1 MNNRVCAASSSLKH
15 RRPLRLAPIAQAAA
29 LLLAGSGVAHAQTA
43 FSPAWFAGKGVAQ
56 SSAAATGYLPNGT
69 PAAALLNP
77 GQQQQQANAQLQ
89 ASFSNLNALAR
100 GIAASQAAQAAARQA
115 ALAAGGSVPDGL
127 TEGGLKVD
135 TNSLTRGW
143 INASAPSQSASG
155 GKTLVTILQ
164 NADKAILNWETFNV
178 GQNTIVHFA
187 QAANWAVLNRVNDP
201 LARPS
206 QIQGQVRGDGT
217 VMIVNRNGVVFSGS
231 SQVDTR
237 NLVVAAAAISDN
249 QFRNNGIYGPDANSP
264 SFTDA
269 NGKLV
274 IAPGAR
280 ISTAVPDSATQ
291 GGGYVLLLGSEV
303 DNAGSIS
310 TARGQTQLAAGDSFI
325 IRHGV
330 GSAANTYST
339 TRGNE
344 IAPGMASGSAAG
356 KVVNSGLIVAAE
368 GDVTL
373 AGRDVQQNGVALA
386 TSTVNA
392 RGTVH
397 LLNAASDVQGKVTL
411 GTGSNTAVLIDD
423 DGVTTALNSQRD
435 SLVAASAAQDL
446 LRANATAGHFDN
458 LGRLSDRRDQSRIEI
473 VSGGDVEFKDGSTTL
488 ATGGQIA
495 VSATRRSFV
504 GSGATL
510 DVSGAVGVQ
519 LAMESNSIK
528 VNVQGNELRD
538 APLVRDAGKLANS
551 DVWIDARQLIY
562 VPAGTGGYASERW
575 YSGGGLLEVGGY
587 LANQGHRIGEW
598 AAQGGSVTLGGA
610 EVITQSGSRI
620 NLSGGSLDVRTGYM
634 NTTWIKG
641 LDGRLYD
648 INHASADIGYGG
660 IYRGFEVEHARWGST
675 TTEYFYNPLI
685 APQRVL
691 RDGYTVGR
699 DAGALVISAPT
710 AVLEGQVDAGVYN
723 GPSQTRPRASVSDS
737 YRQLQGAAARAGAL
751 VLGRYGALG
760 RIDLFN
766 SDVRIGDVAQV
777 GAGLQ
782 MDDALDAPRLGTVWL
797 DAAMLNAQ
805 GLGMLDLGTRGTISV
820 ERDIR
825 LADGGQLA
833 LIAANI
839 DLAASVVARSGSMR
853 ASNIFQPPVS
863 GAVSSAL
870 TQGGVSNI
878 VLRQGATL
886 DLRGIQPGQSTGNNA
901 QAYLDGG
908 NVTLESTHDV
918 RVEAGSRIDVSSG
931 ATLSAQALA
940 VGGRGGNVTL
950 VADSSATTTNGNGVL
965 TLAGEIAGYGVKGGG
980 KLKIET
986 GTQLVIGGDAV
997 AGALQM
1003 DAARLQSGFSAY
1015 DLNGHAGL
1023 RVAEGAQV
1031 DVNVPVYEMA
1041 AGSNGLT
1048 LALGLPAQAQAD
1060 LVRQNV
1066 IQRQGAD
1073 LMLRAQ
1079 RRPEQ
1084 GGDIR
1089 IGHGA
1094 VVAVD
1099 PGRSISLMGGALS
1112 NIVVEG
1118 RLNAWGGTIALG
1130 IEAPGISS
1138 GGNASQ
1144 QAHQRSI
1151 WIGDSA
1157 VLDVAAR
1164 ALSMSGANGRR
1175 FGVVADGGTIAIG
1188 GSLDWEASGVAAAPD
1203 VAVIVRPGAL
1213 LDASGSRATLDYQ
1226 GGPVEV
1232 ASKGGSIILKS
1243 SHSLYL
1249 DGVMRARAGG
1259 ATAAGGT
1266 LAIALET
1273 PIFAISALPQDAVR
1287 AQREL
1292 VISQQLRSSLM
1303 SDLAPGQTDPALAY
1317 GAGRLA
1323 ADQVS
1328 AGGFDNLSLLVNGLL
1343 SFEGNVSLATRQSMR
1358 LYAGAYGLG
1367 QGTAADSTVKLAS
1380 SYLRLAGTTG
1390 AAGDGQRMFSVNW
1403 RSGASTQAS
1412 AAQLSAVADLV
1423 EIRDRTGFGGAS
1435 GTIQQSDNSSIS
1447 IDRRGFDQVDIVSRG
1462 DLRLLGGMSG
1472 RGLAGTTT
1480 TELASSGD
1488 LSITAAQIYPATGA
1502 DAQIVAGY
1510 GSGRTL
1516 ELHRYADLDPAAP
1529 FSVFG
1534 RLALSGDIVRQG
1546 GIVRAPLGQ
1555 LLLGADA
1562 AGAYYRHSSLVELLA
1577 GSITSI
1583 SAAGLVLP
1591 YGGTID
1597 GLTYGYNGATVSQ
1610 KAIGAS
1616 NITFSGDRLAGRE
1629 GSLLDLSGG
1638 GTLTGAGFISGR
1650 GGSVD
1655 ILRTPLVNANP
1666 TFNFSQAGS
1675 AVYAILPDASP
1686 DYAPV
1691 APDAGAGNPMVGQQ
1705 ITLKQDMGALK
1716 AGTYTLLP
1724 STFAMLP
1731 GAYRI
1736 EIGAAGAPGGV
1747 AVTGNGSY
1755 AGSAWLGVARTGI
1768 LASLP
1773 SRVVVTPGAQLR
1785 KHSTYNETG
1794 YDAFVIADAVRQ
1806 GGMRGE
1812 LAADAHRLVLDFANV
1827 RPTGG
1832 QSMLS
1837 FEGQARFQRADRS
1850 AFGGTL
1856 EVVSEGIE
1864 VLGAASAPTPGFAY
1878 ASLRA
1883 DDLNAFGASRMIL
1896 GGSLKLNH
1904 ADNLATFDARASS
1917 VILRSGAS
1925 LRAPEV
1931 FLLSRATSYGVGTVV
1946 EQGASILTLGRGAA
1960 AYDSTDGVTFS
1971 AGNGSVLGLSN
1982 GWINLLGS
1990 SDGGAID
1997 VGHCTLVCSG
2007 SSLLVS
2013 EGTLAVATNGS
2024 FIMADDVRYGTRNLM
2039 IAVSSLNMGN
2049 AATLAQAAGNQQ
2061 LPAGLSMNQDTLRQL
2076 LAGNTGDGVP
2086 AVETLAFN
2094 VRESINMYGE
2104 VQFDARSA
2112 STGKSALQR
2121 LVIGTPAIYGYG
2133 TAGET
2138 ASIKAD
2144 EIVWTGSTA
2153 TRSAVG
2159 NSAAY
2164 LPSAPGPA
2172 IAGLLGD
2179 STLALSAERII
2190 LGLASNTQPV
2200 SGVSSDRLAL
2210 GFGKVELN
2218 ASQQISSNGLGS
2230 LSVYHRQ
2237 GAYVAGSGY
2246 LYSDGNLGI
2255 ATPLLTGTAASIMRI
2270 AAGGDIAVTGPT
2282 AAPASTGAATSGD
2295 ALGAELQF
2303 SARNISLDTR
2313 VALAS
2318 GKLDLHAGQDISLG
2332 GHAMIDLS
2340 GRAVGFFEQTRYSR
2354 GGDLIL
2360 DSSAG
2365 NIVQAVGSVVDLS
2378 AVNNRAGRLQA
2389 VALGSGAGAIDLA
2402 GSILGRA
2409 TGSYDAGGSMV
2420 PFDGGEVTVRGQT
2433 IADLAGL
2440 NMRLNGG
2447 EVFGARRFQTKQG
2460 DLVVGNEI
2468 KARLVEIAVDGGSL
2482 AVNGIIDAS
2491 GVQVGSI
2498 RLAAR
2503 DRLDINGTLDAHG
2516 DGLRVDSYGG
2526 IIDSANRA
2534 VVELTTI
2541 DGMLTLAPTARIDLR
2556 SGTAA
2561 SGNDGVA
2568 RGTLTLNAP
2577 RTGGAGGSGAGAND
2591 VAVTVLATPVIS
2603 GARSIAVNGL
2613 RRYDDAPL
2621 ASAPDASGSTPQL
2634 ITQAYLDQIDVHS
2647 QAFIDAALANTSL
2660 ASRLVALGSYHLRP
2674 GVEIVSNAVTNPA
2687 GNLSV
2692 VGDIDLSGYRYG
2704 AQADRLDP
2712 ARRGFGEPGVL
2723 VLRAAGELSIY
2734 GSMTDGFAP
2743 PAATPDDKG
2752 WYLTEASSAVNGAG
2766 AFAADIVVPI
2776 DGVVLETGTF
2786 FPKGVTLNYNVPV
2799 QAMTLPAGT
2808 VLPTAATLGGDYA
2821 MPAGT
2826 VVAATIYNADGSVAL
2841 AAGTVLSASVSLHA
2855 GMILG
2860 AGNTLRSAVDVA
2872 AMVWPKGVLLPVD
2885 MITDSNLTLARGSLI
2900 PSMARV
2906 QLAGDNPV
2914 NLRPD
2919 ATGAQGANWAVA
2931 PMLPRG
2937 TTSWS
2942 MLLTAGADLGSAD
2955 RRATVPGATGSIVLA
2970 DTHSM
2975 SRIVTVPGG
2984 SGQVWADGN
2993 PLGYTP
2999 GDPVSI
3005 DEATWACDGT
3015 GWCTVDPKRLSYT
3028 FTADGSLA
3036 VNGDTSLTG
3045 QKVDDIYLGI
3055 DFCNWDPGYCATVIN
3070 PVKDVTTTKL
3080 LSPMF
3085 SVLRTGGGDLALSAA
3100 QDLRMMSPFGVYTAG
3115 TPSAPRLNASG
3126 VDAYNRPRGLK
3137 NGSVI
3142 GLSDTAYDGA
3152 LASYQAWYPEL
3163 GGNLTVDVGRNIL
3176 GDVWGDTFAQNR
3188 LQLPSAG
3195 VGNWLWRQ
3203 GSGTVGGAD
3212 AVATAWWIN
3221 FGSYVAPFTG
3231 AATDAPYLV
3240 GFTGLG
3246 TLGGGN
3252 LAISA
3257 GGDAG
3262 VIGRRGDESAQEF
3275 PRSQA
3280 LVAAVA
3286 STGRVGADGSLIQTG
3301 GGDLRLRVGGTINPA
3316 TTVLQYGAGGASIQQ
3331 PDLNGVLTNLRGALT
3346 VEAGAMGSVLPR
3358 YRSLQ
3363 SVVRGVDGD
3372 VADVRAID
3380 PYKAT
3385 IALSGA
3391 GLGFMPGDSAVYV
3404 DTRRD
3409 LVVSDIA
3416 DPGRVFV
3423 DNTSSYTAN
3432 GIRYDGGGQSWFS
3445 LWTGHTAMNLF
3456 AAGGNLTPG
3465 TQPVNRSST
3474 GGNRNPGDIVT
3485 IYPSILR
3492 ATAASGSIYYGV
3504 SAAPGSASAASEAS
3518 LLLAPSAKGALEML
3532 AADSLY
3538 GGNYGVGMSNADTAL
3553 PGPMQ
3558 PAFAGFNIGWN
3569 GALVPGSSNLGS
3581 EGSAGASFGDKV
3593 TLGTLNAFPLFAF
3606 GPDTPLASSLH
3617 AGDRSSALFYAVGGD
3632 VIGLNSG
3639 TLQQFSAYTE
3649 RAVTAWYR
3657 AALPARVQAGRD
3669 IVNAKGLFLH
3679 NNLDDVSLVQAGRD
3693 ILFADVKVAGPGTLE
3708 VSAGRDVRQEDKA
3721 SLTSIG
3727 AVIRGDTR
3735 PGADLAVMA
3744 GMATGVD
3751 FAAVAQRYLTPSNQA
3766 DPGLSLASQP
3776 GKVVKTY
3783 QAELA
3788 TWLAQR
3794 YGFSGTVEQALG
3806 YFQALAPEQQR
3817 VFLRGVY
3824 YNELREG
3831 GREFNN
3837 PDSRRF
3843 GSFQRSRNM
3852 IAALFPAQAADGSA
3866 IGRKGDITLFGDSGI
3881 HTDFGGNIQMMA
3893 PGGQI
3898 VVGVQGPVPAASA
3911 GLITQGS
3918 GDIQLFSQQSLL
3930 LGLSRIMTTFGGD
3943 IFAWSEQGDINAGRG
3958 SKTTQVY
3965 SPPKRVYDQ
3974 WGNVSLSPQV
3984 PSAGAGIATL
3994 SPIPQAKAGDVDL
4007 IAPLGTIDA
4016 GEAGIRVSGNVNIFA
4031 QQVVNAANIQVKG
4044 EASGLP
4050 AVASVNVGSLSN
4062 ASAAASSA
4070 AMAAQDTVQ
4079 RARDAARQALPS
4091 VFTVRVLG
4099 FGEGAANNGRPP
4111 VSSARPGYD
4120 RASFVQVAGHGQEIR
4135 PELVSHLTDE
4145 EKRLLRQ
4152 DR

>member
-1 MNNRVCAASSSLKH
+1 MNNRVCAASSTLKP
-15 RRPLRLAPIAQAAA
+15 RRPLRLAPIAHAAA
-29 LLLAGSGVAHAQTA
+29 LLLASTGAAHAQKA
-43 FSPAWFAGKGVAQ
+43 FSPSWFAGKGVAQ

-69 PAAALLNP
+69 PAAALVNP
-77 GQQQQQANAQLQ
+77 AQQQQQANAQLQ
-89 ASFSNLNALAR
+89 ASFSNLSALAR

-127 TEGGLKVD
+127 VEGGLKVD
-135 TNSLTRGW
+135 TNSLTQGW
-143 INASAPSQSASG
+143 INAGAPTQSVAG
-155 GKTLVTILQ
+155 GKTMVTILQ
-164 NADKAILNWETFNV
+164 NADKAILNWESFNV

-206 QIQGQVRGDGT
+206 QIQGQVKGDGT

-237 NLVVAAAAISDN
+237 NLVVAAAAITDT
-249 QFRNNGIYGPDANSP
+249 QFRNNGIYGTDANSP

-274 IAPGAR
+274 VALGAR
-280 ISTAVPDSATQ
+280 ISTAVPAAATQ

-325 IRHGV
+325 IRRGV
-330 GSAANTYST
+330 ASDANTYST

-344 IAPGMASGSAAG
+344 ISPGVAPGSAAG
-356 KVVNSGLIVAAE
+356 KVVNSGLIVAGE

-386 TSTVNA
+386 TTTVNA
-392 RGTVH
+392 RGTIH
-397 LLNAASDVQGKVTL
+397 LLNAASDAQGKVTL
-411 GTGSNTAVLIDD
+411 GAGSNTAVLIDD
-423 DGVTTALNSQRD
+423 DGVTTALDSQRD

-446 LRANATAGHFDN
+446 LRANATAGKFDN
-458 LGRLSDRRDQSRIEI
+458 LSRLSDRRDQSRIEI
-473 VSGGDVEFKDGSTTL
+473 VSGGDVEFQDSSTTL

-519 LAMESNSIK
+519 LAMEANSIK

-551 DVWIDARQLIY
+551 DVWIDTSQLIY
-562 VPAGTGGYASERW
+562 VPAGTGGYTSDRW

-587 LANQGHRIGEW
+587 LGNRGHRIGEW
-598 AAQGGSVTLGGA
+598 AAQGGTVTLGGT

-620 NLSGGSLDVRTGYM
+620 NLSGGSLDVRTGYI

-641 LDGRLYD
+641 ADGRLYD

-660 IYRGFEVEHARWGST
+660 IYRGFEIEHARWGSKA
-675 TTEYFYNPLI
+675 TEYFYNPLI

-710 AVLEGQVDAGVYN
+710 AVLEGQVDASVYN
-723 GPSQTRPRASVSDS
+723 GPSQNGARASVSDS
-737 YRQLQGAAARAGAL
+737 YRQVQGAAARAGAL
-751 VLGRYGALG
+751 MLGRYGALG

-777 GAGLQ
+777 SVGLQ
-782 MDDALDAPRLGTVWL
+782 MDDALDALRLGTVWL

-805 GLGMLDLGTRGTISV
+805 GLGVLDLGTRGALSV
-820 ERDIR
+820 GRDIR

-833 LIAANI
+833 LTAASI
-839 DLAASVVARSGSMR
+839 DLAASVVARSGSVR
-853 ASNIFQPPVS
+853 ASNIFQSSVS
-863 GAVSSAL
+863 GAVGNAL
-870 TQGGVSNI
+870 TQGGASNI

-886 DLRGIQPGQSTGNNA
+886 DLRGIQPGQSAGNNA
-901 QAYLDGG
+901 QAYLNGG

-931 ATLSAQALA
+931 ATLAPQARA

-950 VADSSATTTNGNGVL
+950 VADSGATATNGNGVL
-965 TLAGEIAGYGVKGGG
+965 VLAGEIAGYGVKGGG

-1003 DAARLQSGFSAY
+1003 DTARLQSGFSTY

-1023 RVAEGAQV
+1023 RVADGAQV
-1031 DVNVPVYEMA
+1031 DVNVPVYDMA
-1041 AGSNGLT
+1041 GDANGLV
-1048 LALGLPAQAQAD
+1048 LARWLPDQAQAD
-1060 LVRQNV
+1060 LTRQNV

-1073 LMLRAQ
+1073 LVLRAQ

-1089 IGHGA
+1089 IGRGA

-1099 PGRSISLMGGALS
+1099 PGCSISLMGGGLS

-1118 RLNAWGGTIALG
+1118 RLNAWGGNIALG
-1130 IEAPGISS
+1130 VEAPALTAGS
-1138 GGNASQ
+1138 NVSQ

-1151 WIGDSA
+1151 WIGDGA

-1164 ALSMSGANGRR
+1164 AISVSGGNGRR
-1175 FGVVADGGTIAIG
+1175 FGVVADGGTISIG
-1188 GSLDWEASGVAAAPD
+1188 GGIDWEGNGVAAAPD

-1226 GGPVEV
+1226 GGPLEV
-1232 ASKGGSIILKS
+1232 ASNGGSIILKS

-1259 ATAAGGT
+1259 TGAAGGT

-1273 PIFAISALPQDAVR
+1273 PIFGVSTLPQDAVR

-1292 VISQQLRSSLM
+1292 VISQQQRSSLM
-1303 SDLAPGQTDPALAY
+1303 ADLAPGQTDPALRY

-1343 SFEGNVSLATRQSMR
+1343 SFEGDVSLATRQSMR
-1358 LYAGAYGLG
+1358 LYAGAYGLS
-1367 QGTAADSTVKLAS
+1367 QGAAADSTVRLAS

-1423 EIRDRTGFGGAS
+1423 EIRDRAGFGGAS

-1462 DLRLLGGMSG
+1462 ELRLLGGMSA
-1472 RGLAGTTT
+1472 RGLSGTTT

-1488 LSITAAQIYPATGA
+1488 LRITAAQIYPVTGA

-1510 GSGRTL
+1510 GSGRML
-1516 ELHRYADLDPAAP
+1516 DIHRYADLDPGVP

-1534 RLALSGDIVRQG
+1534 RLALGGDIVRQG

-1562 AGAYYRHSSLVELLA
+1562 AGAYYQHSSLVELLA

-1583 SAAGLVLP
+1583 SAAGLTLP

-1597 GLTYGYNGATVSQ
+1597 GLTYGYNGATVTQ

-1616 NITFSGDRLAGRE
+1616 NITFSGDRLVGRD
-1629 GSLLDLSGG
+1629 GALLDLSGG

-1666 TFNFSQAGS
+1666 TFAFSQAGN
-1675 AVYAILPDASP
+1675 AVYAIMPGSSP
-1686 DYAPV
+1686 DFAPV
-1691 APDAGAGNPMVGQQ
+1691 APDAGAGNPMVGRQ

-1724 STFAMLP
+1724 STFATLP

-1736 EIGAAGAPGGV
+1736 EIGATGAAGGV

-1755 AGSAWLGVARTGI
+1755 AGSAYLGVAKTGI
-1768 LASLP
+1768 LAALP
-1773 SRVVVTPGAQLR
+1773 SNVLVTPGTQLR
-1785 KHSTYNETG
+1785 KHSSYNETG
-1794 YDAFVIADAVRQ
+1794 YDAFVIADALRK

-1827 RPTGG
+1827 RPNGG

-1837 FEGQARFQRADRS
+1837 FEGEARFQRADRS

-1864 VLGAASAPTPGFAY
+1864 VLSAGAAPTPGFAY

-1896 GGSLKLNH
+1896 GGSLRLNH
-1904 ADNLATFDARASS
+1904 ADNFATFDARASS

-1931 FLLSRATSYGVGTVV
+1931 FLLSTATSYGSGTVV
-1946 EQGASILTLGRGAA
+1946 EQGASILTIGRGPA
-1960 AYDSTDGVTFS
+1960 AYDSTDGVTFA
-1971 AGNGSVLGLSN
+1971 AGNASVLGLSN

-1990 SDGGAID
+1990 SNGGTID

-2013 EGTLAVATNGS
+2013 EGTLAVATNQS

-2039 IAVSSLNMGN
+2039 IAVSSLNMGS
-2049 AATLAQAAGNQQ
+2049 AAALAQAAGNQQ
-2061 LPAGLSMNQDTLRQL
+2061 LPGGLSMNQDALSRL
-2076 LAGNTGDGVP
+2076 LAGNTGEGIP

-2104 VQFDARSA
+2104 VDFDARSA

-2133 TAGET
+2133 AAGEI

-2164 LPSAPGPA
+2164 VPAAAGPA
-2172 IAGLLGD
+2172 ITSLLGD

-2190 LGLASNTQPV
+2190 LGQAPNTQPV
-2200 SGVSSDRLAL
+2200 AGVSSDRLAL
-2210 GFGKVELN
+2210 GFGKVDLN
-2218 ASQQISSNGLGS
+2218 ASQQLSSNGQGS

-2246 LYSDGNLGI
+2246 QYSDGDLGI
-2255 ATPLLTGTAASIMRI
+2255 ATPLITGTAASIMRVT
-2270 AAGGDIAVTGPT
+2270 AGGNIVATGAM
-2282 AAPASTGAATSGD
+2282 AAASTVAAASSD

-2303 SARNISLDTR
+2303 SGRNISLDTR

-2318 GKLDLHAGQDISLG
+2318 GKLGIHAGQDINLG
-2332 GHAMIDLS
+2332 GNAAIDLS
-2340 GRAVGFFEQTRYSR
+2340 GRAVRFFEQTRYSR

-2365 NIVQAVGSVVDLS
+2365 NIVQAPGSVVDLS
-2378 AVNNRAGRLQA
+2378 ALNNRAGSLQA
-2389 VALGSGAGAIDLA
+2389 VALGTGAGAIDLA

-2420 PFDGGEVTVRGQT
+2420 PFDGGEITVRGQT

-2440 NMRLNGG
+2440 NVRLNGG

-2468 KARLVEIAVDGGSL
+2468 KARQVEIAVDGGSL
-2482 AVNGIIDAS
+2482 TVNGVIDAS

-2503 DRLDINGTLDAHG
+2503 NRLDINGTLDAHG
-2516 DGLRVDSYGG
+2516 EGLRVDSYGG

-2534 VVELTTI
+2534 LVELTTI
-2541 DGMLTLAPTARIDLR
+2541 DGMLTLAASARIDLR
-2556 SGTAA
+2556 SGTTAA
-2561 SGNDGVA
+2561 GNDGMA
-2568 RGTLTLNAP
+2568 RGSLSLNAP
-2577 RTGGAGGSGAGAND
+2577 RTGGSGGSGTGAND
-2591 VAVTVLATPVIS
+2591 VAVTVLATPAIS
-2603 GARSIAVNGL
+2603 GARSIAVNGF

-2621 ASAPDASGSTPQL
+2621 ATAPDASGSTPQL
-2634 ITQAYLDQIDVHS
+2634 ITQAYLDQIDLHS
-2647 QAFIDAALANTSL
+2647 QAFMNAALANTGL
-2660 ASRLVALGSYHLRP
+2660 ASRLAGLGGYHLRP
-2674 GVEIVSNAVTNPA
+2674 GVEIVSNAVTNPG

-2743 PAATPDDKG
+2743 PAATPDDRG
-2752 WYLTEASSAVNGAG
+2752 WYLTEAPSALNGSG
-2766 AFAADIVVPI
+2766 SLAADIVVPI

-2799 QAMTLPAGT
+2799 QAMTLPGGT
-2808 VLPTAATLGGDYA
+2808 VLPTAVTLGGDYT

-2826 VVAATIYNADGSVAL
+2826 VVAATVYNADGSVAL

-2860 AGNTLRSAVDVA
+2860 AGNTLRSAADVA

-2885 MITDSNLTLARGSLI
+2885 MTTDSNLTLARGSLI

-2942 MLLTAGADLGSAD
+2942 MQLTAGADLGSAD
-2955 RRATVPGATGSIVLA
+2955 RRATTPGASGSIVLA

-2975 SRIVTVPGG
+2975 SRIVTIPGG
-2984 SGQVWADGN
+2984 SGQVWSATN
-2993 PLGYTP
+2993 PMGYTP

-3005 DEATWACDGT
+3005 DDASWACVGT
-3015 GWCTVDPKRLSYT
+3015 DWCNIDPKRLSYT

-3036 VNGDTSLTG
+3036 INGDTSLTG
-3045 QKVDDIYLGI
+3045 QKVDDIYLSI
-3055 DFCNWDPGYCATVIN
+3055 DFCNWDPGYCVSVVN

-3085 SVLRTGGGDLALSAA
+3085 SVLRTGTGDLGLNAA

-3115 TPSAPRLNASG
+3115 MPSAARLDASG
-3126 VDAYNRPRGLK
+3126 VDAYNRARGLK
-3137 NGSVI
+3137 NGSAI
-3142 GLSDTAYDGA
+3142 GLSDAAYDDA

-3176 GDVWGDTFAQNR
+3176 GDVWGSTFNQNR
-3188 LQLPSAG
+3188 VQLPSAG

-3221 FGSYVAPFTG
+3221 FGSYVAPFSG

-3262 VIGRRGDESAQEF
+3262 VISQRGDESAQEY

-3301 GGDLRLRVGGTINPA
+3301 GGDLRLRVGGSINPA
-3316 TTVLQYGAGGASIQQ
+3316 TTVLQYGSGGASIQQ
-3331 PDLNGVLTNLRGALT
+3331 PDLNGVLTNLRGTLT

-3372 VADVRAID
+3372 AADVRAID

-3391 GLGFMPGDSAVYV
+3391 GLGFMPGDSPVYV

-3423 DNTSSYTAN
+3423 DNTSSFTAN
-3432 GIRYDGGGQSWFS
+3432 GVHYDGGGQSWFS
-3445 LWTGHTAMNLF
+3445 LWTGHTAINLF
-3456 AAGGNLTPG
+3456 ASGGNLTPG
-3465 TQPVNRSST
+3465 TQPVNRIFN
-3474 GGNRNPGDIVT
+3474 GGNANLGDLIT
-3485 IYPSILR
+3485 IYPAILR
-3492 ATAASGSIYYGV
+3492 ATAASGSIYYGF
-3504 SAAPGSASAASEAS
+3504 SAAPASSLMASGGS
-3518 LLLAPSAKGALEML
+3518 LLLAPSAQGALEML

-3538 GGNYGVGMSNADTAL
+3538 GGNYGISMSNADTVL
-3553 PGPMQ
+3553 PGPKQ
-3558 PAFAGFNIGWN
+3558 PAFAGFNIGFN
-3569 GALVPGSSNLGS
+3569 GALIPGSSNLGS
-3581 EGSAGASFGDKV
+3581 EGSVGGNIADKV
-3593 TLGTLNAFPLFAF
+3593 TLGTLDAFPLFAF
-3606 GPDTPLASSLH
+3606 GPDTPQASSLH
-3617 AGDRSSALFYAVGGD
+3617 AGDRSRTLFYAAGGD
-3632 VIGLNSG
+3632 VIGLSSG
-3639 TLQQFSAYTE
+3639 TLQLFSAYTE
-3649 RAVTAWYR
+3649 RAVSTWYR

-3669 IVNAKGLFLH
+3669 IINAKGLFLH
-3679 NNLDDVSLVQAGRD
+3679 NNADDISLIQAGRD
-3693 ILFADVKVAGPGTLE
+3693 ILYADVKVAGPGTLE
-3708 VSAGRDVRQEDKA
+3708 LSAGRDVRQEDKG
-3721 SLTSIG
+3721 SLSSIG
-3727 AVIRGDTR
+3727 AVIAGDNR
-3735 PGADLAVMA
+3735 PGADLAIMA
-3744 GMATGVD
+3744 GVANGVD

-3794 YGFSGTVEQALG
+3794 FGFSGAAEQALD
-3806 YFQALAPEQQR
+3806 YFKALAPEQQR
-3817 VFLRGVY
+3817 VFLRAVY

-3852 IAALFPAQAADGSA
+3852 IAALFPDQAADGGA
-3866 IGRKGDITLFGDSGI
+3866 IRRQGDITLFGDSGI

-3918 GDIQLFSQQSLL
+3918 GDIQLFSEQSLL

-3958 SKTTQVY
+3958 SKTTQLY
-3965 SPPKRVYDQ
+3965 TPPKRVYDQ
-3974 WGNVSLSPQV
+3974 WGNVTVSPQV

-3994 SPIPQAKAGDVDL
+3994 SPIPQARAGDVDL

-4050 AVASVNVGSLSN
+4050 AVASVNVASLSN

-4099 FGEGAANNGRPP
+4099 FGDGGADSPRPA